1 MGVKERKK
9 KMVVK
14 TELCAFSEYRV
25 YPGHGLKFVKI
36 NSTPVQLAG
45 SKEKGLLNNKKKPA
59 KLVWTQ
65 GWRRLHKKGKTEE
78 GSRRRTRKT
87 TKVQRAIVGASLEE
101 IKAKRN
107 QKPEKRDAIKEAAL
121 KEIKARKKAAQAQKK
136 AVSGPTGG
144 RAAPKQGSN
153 KNARGG
159 SKR

>member
-1 MGVKERKK
+1 
-9 KMVVK
+9 MVVK

-25 YPGHGLKFVKI
+25 YPGHGLRFI
-36 NSTPVQLAG
+36 RLNGTPVTLAG
-45 SKEKGLLNNKKKPA
+45 SKEKGLLNDKKKPA

-87 TKVQRAIVGASLEE
+87 TKVQRAIVGASLDE

-121 KEIKARKKAAQAQKK
+121 KEIKERKKAAQAQKK
-136 AVSGPTGG
+136 SVQGPTGG
-144 RAAPKQGSN
+144 RAAPKRGVN
-153 KNARGG
+153 KNATGG